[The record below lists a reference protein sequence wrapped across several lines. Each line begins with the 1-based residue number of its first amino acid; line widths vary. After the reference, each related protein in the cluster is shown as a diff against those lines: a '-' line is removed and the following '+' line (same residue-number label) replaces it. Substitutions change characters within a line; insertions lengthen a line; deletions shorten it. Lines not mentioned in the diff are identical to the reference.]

1 MRIDW
6 RLIIGMLL
14 FILLLSLVAF
24 FYSFKEEHFVQS
36 PSMNRYHFVMI
47 TRDTE
52 ASFWEKVLLGVETIG
67 KSEGVALEYFGTRSA
82 DPKEFEQYLEMAIL
96 SRVDGILCF
105 IPSGTSFQHL
115 INEAYEKKIPFVA
128 LGKDTLSTNNLSFV
142 GINSYNLGFKS
153 GVALANTVN
162 KETKVAVFINSSLA
176 DQSYDRY
183 LDGFREAIED
193 VKAIKV
199 ELIINSK
206 GDSISAEEQTQ
217 LLLKNYPEI
226 QAIVCTD
233 ANDTLGVAKVVIDL
247 NRVSK
252 TTIIGSGLTLEIAN
266 YIERGV
272 IEGVLAMDPFE
283 LGVQGMS
290 ALLRLKQNKSQKEKY
305 YIPLFFVNKDNVKQ
319 FTNNHITRP

>member
-1 MRIDW
+1 
-6 RLIIGMLL
+6 
-14 FILLLSLVAF
+14 
-24 FYSFKEEHFVQS
+24 
-36 PSMNRYHFVMI
+36 MI

-52 ASFWEKVLLGVETIG
+52 ENFWEKVLFGAETIG
-67 KSEGVALEYFGTRSA
+67 KSEGVALEYFGSRSA
-82 DPKEFEQYLEMAIL
+82 DAKEFERYLEIAVL
-96 SRVDGILCF
+96 SRVDGILCS

-128 LGKDTLSTNNLSFV
+128 LGKDTLSSNNLSFV

-153 GVALANTVN
+153 GVALANTVK

-183 LDGFREAIED
+183 LYGFKRAIQD
-193 VKAIKV
+193 AQTIKV

-206 GDSISAEEQTQ
+206 GESISAEEQTQ

-226 QAIVCTD
+226 EAIVCTD
-233 ANDTLGVAKVVIDL
+233 ANDTLGVAKVVVDL

-252 TTIIGSGLTLEIAN
+252 TTIIGSGLTSEIAN
-266 YIERGV
+266 YIELGV

-319 FTNNHITRP
+319 FTNNYITVQ